1 MGEAEE
7 SGLEERGLKETVKNF
22 KRKVISIFM
31 KIKNNPTVRKIIFAL
46 RTIDF
51 AEASENKIVK
61 GIWTKMKKLPIVGTV
76 IELLIKDEPVAK
88 ERFDIS
94 SVLKG
99 LTSTLKTKL
108 GSLLESLKTLPV
120 IRYFFQGSNEE
131 KVKIMEYELKRIEFQ
146 PIINKMKGLN
156 TDLQEKLFMTASKFN
171 DLPLL
176 NKMFEFL
183 MNEEEMMKDLL
194 EKDVD
199 MESNLHHFEK
209 LFKYVENTLDDIA
222 DNFLISSVVNHLIS
236 KAAEK
241 IPLET
246 VEETLLLVPW
256 LLLEDTFVKLHEDNL
271 TIQNI
276 QALVHA
282 FSPLIEHIIDL
293 ISTFED
299 EIMTFFGEI
308 ISRENELDLDDM
320 INAGRKAEV
329 LLHHA
334 AAAITNDNLRYFTTR
349 LTEHITKA
357 INLLPTAHCTKGRAR
372 TPMKVVCY
380 YPNWVYYRKG
390 DGKYTVDDIDT
401 SNSRGWNLENFRM
414 FTALKQSN
422 PNVKYML
429 AL

>member
-108 GSLLESLKTLPV
+108 GSLLES
-120 IRYFFQGSNEE
+120 
-131 KVKIMEYELKRIEFQ
+131 Q

-171 DLPLL
+171 NLPLL

-183 MNEEEMMKDLL
+183 MNEEGMMKDLL
-194 EKDVD
+194 EKDGD

-209 LFKYVENTLDDIA
+209 LFKYVENILDDIA

-256 LLLEDTFVKLHEDNL
+256 VLLEDTFEKLHEDNL

-357 INLLPTAHCTKGRAR
+357 INLLPTA
-372 TPMKVVCY
+372 
-380 YPNWVYYRKG
+380 
-390 DGKYTVDDIDT
+390 
-401 SNSRGWNLENFRM
+401 
-414 FTALKQSN
+414 Q
-422 PNVKYML
+422 
-429 AL
+429 